1 MPPYAR
7 NSSTSALSVAELGL
21 ASFWKM
27 AVFLAGI
34 GWAGLLALLWL
45 IGRWAYL
52 LLLTLTLPLPPEC
65 LRQELH

>member
-7 NSSTSALSVAELGL
+7 NPSTSALSIAELGL

-27 AVFLAGI
+27 TVFLAGI

-52 LLLTLTLPLPPEC
+52 LLLALTLPLPPEC